1 MQKKGDA
8 LINKNHK
15 VSNVLL
21 DFIFGEPIP
30 QPEVIEQDT
39 EQAWQAWLD
48 AMIARDAVSEK
59 ARVDDT
65 FERTVPMS
73 LMH

>member
-1 MQKKGDA
+1 MEHPLSHK
-8 LINKNHK
+8 IPK

-39 EQAWQAWLD
+39 EKAWQAWLD
-48 AMIARDAVSEK
+48 AIVARDAASDK
-59 ARVDDT
+59 DAGGDA
-65 FERTVPMS
+65 FMRTVPMP

>member
-1 MQKKGDA
+1 MN
-8 LINKNHK
+8 NKTHK

-39 EQAWQAWLD
+39 EKAWQAWLD
-48 AMIARDAVSEK
+48 AVTARDAT
-59 ARVDDT
+59 VDRDRDDEA
-65 FERTVPMS
+65 FARTVPMS
-73 LMH
+73 IMH

>member
-1 MQKKGDA
+1 MEDA
-8 LINKNHK
+8 LTHKTPK
-15 VSNVLL
+15 VSDVLL

-39 EQAWQAWLD
+39 EKAWQAWLD
-48 AMIARDAVSEK
+48 AIVARDAVNDKDPDSN
-59 ARVDDT
+59 AFV
-65 FERTVPMS
+65 RTVPMS

>member
-1 MQKKGDA
+1 MT
-8 LINKNHK
+8 NKNHK

-39 EQAWQAWLD
+39 EQAWQAWLA
-48 AMIARDAVSEK
+48 AMIARDAASKKEG
-59 ARVDDT
+59 VDEP